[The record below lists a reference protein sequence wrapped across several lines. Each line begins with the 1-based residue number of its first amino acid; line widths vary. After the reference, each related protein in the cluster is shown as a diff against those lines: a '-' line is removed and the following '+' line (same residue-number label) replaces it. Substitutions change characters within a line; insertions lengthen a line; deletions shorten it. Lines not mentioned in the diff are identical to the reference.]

1 MANNSLQQQQPQEQ
15 KHKFSVM
22 IQGDTYKNLIN
33 QTLGD
38 PERAKRFVAAI
49 SSAVATNPMLQD
61 CDAGSILSAGLL
73 GESLNLSPSPQLGQ
87 YYLVPFNVKSG
98 RIDPNTGKDIYIKKA
113 QFQLGYKGYMQLA
126 IRSGQIRKMN
136 VVAVKEGENV
146 RYNPYDETFEAT
158 YITDFNK
165 REQTPT
171 IGYYAMFET
180 MNGYRKI
187 MYWTKERME
196 AHALKYSQG
205 YKAKKGYTFWEKDF
219 DAMACKTMLR
229 QIISKGGCPMSTEMQ
244 MGFESDMA
252 TINKDGT
259 YSYVDNAPDEP
270 IIAQTDPDEP
280 IPADGEYN
288 EPVAKYQPE
297 EGGEINLDEI

>member
-1 MANNSLQQQQPQEQ
+1 MANNSLQPQEQ
-15 KHKFSVM
+15 KHKFSVA

-33 QTLGD
+33 RTLGD

-87 YYLVPFNVKSG
+87 YYLVPFNVK
-98 RIDPNTGKDIYIKKA
+98 TGKQLPNGKDEYIKKA
-113 QFQLGYKGYMQLA
+113 QFQIGYKGYMKLA
-126 IRSGQIRKMN
+126 INSGQIRKMN

-158 YITDFNK
+158 YIEDYNK
-165 REQTPT
+165 RENTPT

-180 MNGYRKI
+180 INGYRKI
-187 MYWTKERME
+187 MYWSKEKME

-205 YKAKKGYTFWEKDF
+205 YKAKKGYTFWEKEF

-244 MGFESDMA
+244 TGLESDMA
-252 TINKDGT
+252 MINGDGT
-259 YSYVDNAPDEP
+259 YEYVDNTPDEP
-270 IIAQTDPDEP
+270 IITQTDPDEA
-280 IPADGEYN
+280 IPAEGEYN
-288 EPVAKYQPE
+288 ESVAEPRPE
-297 EGGEINLDEI
+297 ESGEINLDDV

>member
-33 QTLGD
+33 RTLND
-38 PERAKRFVAAI
+38 SERAKRFVAAI
-49 SSAVATNPMLQD
+49 SSAVAINPMLQD

-73 GESLNLSPSPQLGQ
+73 GESLNLSPSPQLGE
-87 YYLVPFNVKSG
+87 YYLVPFNVKTNRVG
-98 RIDPNTGKDIYIKKA
+98 PDGKPIYVKKA
-113 QFQLGYKGYMQLA
+113 QFQIGYKGYMKLA
-126 IRSGQIRKMN
+126 INSGQIRKMN
-136 VVAVKEGENV
+136 VVVVKEGENV

-158 YITDFNK
+158 YIEDYNK
-165 REQTPT
+165 RENTPT

-180 MNGYRKI
+180 INGYRKI
-187 MYWTKERME
+187 MYWSKEKME

-205 YKAKKGYTFWEKDF
+205 YRAKKGYTFWEKDF

-244 MGFESDMA
+244 TGLESDMA
-252 TINKDGT
+252 MINKDGT

-270 IIAQTDPDEP
+270 VITQNDPDES
-280 IPADGEYN
+280 ILAEGEYD
-288 EPVAKYQPE
+288 EPVAKSQPE
-297 EGGEINLDEI
+297 ESGEINLDDV